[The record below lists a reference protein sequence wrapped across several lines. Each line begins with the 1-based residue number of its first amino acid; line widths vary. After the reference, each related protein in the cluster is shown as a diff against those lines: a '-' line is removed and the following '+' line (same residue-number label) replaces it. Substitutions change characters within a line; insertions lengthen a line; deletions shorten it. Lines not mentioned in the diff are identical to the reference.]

1 MSLFDDEDI
10 QLSNIEGVVMKKSIK
25 DFLSNYCMPGRIFEE
40 IPDGF
45 DFDWLCE
52 IAQSERIRRKPLTF
66 KTKDLGIRY
75 ITYNTDFFI
84 EYSIKDGWIIYL
96 LNSNC
101 VVIRGKA
108 GEIPDYIKFKSI
120 NNEKILVYLINCDLK
135 DKSMVD
141 VSNNGIVFNEYDEV
155 KYILENGK

>member
-10 QLSNIEGVVMKKSIK
+10 QLSNIEEVVMKKSIK
-25 DFLSNYCMPGRIFEE
+25 DFLSNYCMPSRIFEE
-40 IPDGF
+40 LPDGF
-45 DFDWLCE
+45 DFDRLCK
-52 IAQSERIRRKPLTF
+52 IAQFEIIRRKPLAF
-66 KTKDLGIRY
+66 KTKDLSIHY
-75 ITYNTDFFI
+75 ITCNTDFFM

-120 NNEKILVYLINCDLK
+120 NNEKILVCLINCDLK
-135 DKSMVD
+135 NKSMVD
-141 VSNNGIVFNEYDEV
+141 VSNNGIVFNEYDAI
-155 KYILENGK
+155 KYI

>member
-1 MSLFDDEDI
+1 MSLFDDEYI
-10 QLSNIEGVVMKKSIK
+10 QLSNIERDVMKKSIK
-25 DFLSNYCMPGRIFEE
+25 DFLSNYCIPSRIFEE

-45 DFDWLCE
+45 DFDRLCE
-52 IAQSERIRRKPLTF
+52 IAQFEIIRRKPLSF
-66 KTKDLGIRY
+66 KTKDLSIHY
-75 ITYNTDFFI
+75 ITCNTDFFI
-84 EYSIKDGWIIYL
+84 EYSLKDGWIIYL

-141 VSNNGIVFNEYDEV
+141 VSNNGIVFKEYDAMM
-155 KYILENGK
+155 YM